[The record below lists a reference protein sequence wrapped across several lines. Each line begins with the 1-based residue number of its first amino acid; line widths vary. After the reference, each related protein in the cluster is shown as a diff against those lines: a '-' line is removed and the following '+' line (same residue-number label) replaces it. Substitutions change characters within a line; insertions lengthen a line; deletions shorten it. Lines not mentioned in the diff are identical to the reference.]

1 MARDGNKETREKARD
16 GKKETREKER
26 NGRESKRWKE
36 IDEREKK
43 KKRGRERG
51 GEGRVYRVWLLIVA
65 QNSDCNIAFLAQT
78 SLLWGSV
85 GEAVY
90 L

>member
-1 MARDGNKETREKARD
+1 MEKETREKRKAKREVRERKHER
-16 GKKETREKER
+16 GVRKKETRERKEK
-26 NGRESKRWKE
+26 NEGREGKE
-36 IDEREKK
+36 EGRGGKQ
-43 KKRGRERG
+43 KRGE
-51 GEGRVYRVWLLIVA
+51 YRVWLLIVA
-65 QNSDCNIAFLAQT
+65 QNADCNIAFRAQT